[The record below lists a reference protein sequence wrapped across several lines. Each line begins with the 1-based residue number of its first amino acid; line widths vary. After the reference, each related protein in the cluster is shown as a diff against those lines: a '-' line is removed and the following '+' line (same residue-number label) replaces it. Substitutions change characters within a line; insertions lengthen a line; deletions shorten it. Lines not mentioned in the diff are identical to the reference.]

1 MQLKMNVQRQIDE
14 LKNVCEVPKLQK
26 FPRSWDKVT
35 CINFLQR
42 KIILNCIAY
51 YKLNTNALSD
61 REYDELSKQLV
72 ALQKDIQIDNTQY
85 GYVMYDF
92 DGTTGFDLYD
102 RLNARD
108 KHYLMN
114 IACHVLQV
122 SAKKPKTKKKGGLF

>member
-1 MQLKMNVQRQIDE
+1 MS
-14 LKNVCEVPKLQK
+14 KLQK

-72 ALQKDIQIDNTQY
+72 ALQKDIQIDQTQY

-102 RLNARD
+102 RLNDTD
-108 KHYLMN
+108 KEYLMN
-114 IACHVLQV
+114 IACHALCITQ
-122 SAKKPKTKKKGGLF
+122 SKPKSKRKGGLF